1 MSDHWYVGRHTPVGE
16 HKSGPMSLAQLKQ
29 MAADGQLGA
38 TDLIYHQGMAGWTPV
53 SRVPELAGLLRS
65 SSLGYRASRSPY
77 EESPYRLPAY
87 DHPAYPAKSSSN
99 TLLIVFLVLGGL
111 GLLGV
116 VGLAAITAF
125 GTNTCTIFSTVGSRL
140 PTTMPEPKADGKK
153 YTQDEFR
160 QLVAIESKQTVRRR
174 LGPPDEMQS
183 QGNGVDNVWIYRHR
197 TVDGVPAWVHF
208 GKDGVVDAVSFFE

>member
-53 SRVPELAGLLRS
+53 SRVPELAYAFRS
-65 SSLGYRASRSPY
+65 STIGTLGPATPYQGNPYHWPADNYRRPV
-77 EESPYRLPAY
+77 
-87 DHPAYPAKSSSN
+87 KGIGN
-99 TLLIVFLVLGGL
+99 TTPIVFMVLL
-111 GLLGV
+111 GLGV
-116 VGLAAITAF
+116 VGILWLTTIPVGQSTNVTFTRAGSVLAAMDTKP
-125 GTNTCTIFSTVGSRL
+125 VV
-140 PTTMPEPKADGKK
+140 DGKK